1 MYLSK
6 SKYCKG
12 IQCPKILWLEKNKKE
27 YMINQTNE
35 QVFENGDEVGEL
47 AKSLFGEHINIEFNE
62 NLNQMIEDTKEALK
76 KENAIITEASFTY
89 KNNFCSV
96 DVLKKIN
103 DEYEIYEVKSS
114 TSVHDIYKDDA
125 SYQTYILLNLG
136 YKVKKVSIV
145 HINSDYERI
154 GELELNKFFKI
165 TDITEE
171 ALKKQEEIKNNIE
184 KICEYVENDV
194 EQNEEIDEKCFKPYP
209 CPFFKY
215 CTKEALEPNIFNVRR
230 ITTKEKIKWYKEGY
244 KTFNE
249 LLNSNIKDIALE
261 QIKFEINNLQ
271 PKINKE
277 KIKEFL
283 KALEY
288 PLYFLDFETFQQPI
302 PKYNHVKPF
311 MQIPFQYSLH
321 YKLDENG
328 NLEHKEFLAEANKD
342 PRRKLAEQLIKD
354 IPENV
359 CVIAYNMMFE
369 KMVIKNLANLYE
381 DLKEHLMN
389 IYDNM
394 YDLMIP
400 FKDRNYYTKEMEG
413 SYSIKYVLPALF
425 PNDESLNYH
434 NLDMIHNGEEAM
446 NMYANLEKYNKEEQQ
461 KIRECLLKY
470 CELDTLAMVKIYEKL
485 IETIK

>member
-1 MYLSK
+1 
-6 SKYCKG
+6 
-12 IQCPKILWLEKNKKE
+12 
-27 YMINQTNE
+27 
-35 QVFENGDEVGEL
+35 
-47 AKSLFGEHINIEFNE
+47 
-62 NLNQMIEDTKEALK
+62 
-76 KENAIITEASFTY
+76 
-89 KNNFCSV
+89 
-96 DVLKKIN
+96 
-103 DEYEIYEVKSS
+103 
-114 TSVHDIYKDDA
+114 
-125 SYQTYILLNLG
+125 
-136 YKVKKVSIV
+136 
-145 HINSDYERI
+145 
-154 GELELNKFFKI
+154 
-165 TDITEE
+165 
-171 ALKKQEEIKNNIE
+171 
-184 KICEYVENDV
+184 
-194 EQNEEIDEKCFKPYP
+194 
-209 CPFFKY
+209 
-215 CTKEALEPNIFNVRR
+215 
-230 ITTKEKIKWYKEGY
+230 
-244 KTFNE
+244 
-249 LLNSNIKDIALE
+249 
-261 QIKFEINNLQ
+261 
-271 PKINKE
+271 
-277 KIKEFL
+277 
-283 KALEY
+283 
-288 PLYFLDFETFQQPI
+288 
-302 PKYNHVKPF
+302 